1 MYNSLSFS
9 RSLSS
14 LMSIFSLIFLAVS
27 ITNAY
32 PQNQNDSSGRRVINP
47 VQIGIGNGNTGGSSR
62 GGGGGGGNGGNNT
75 SGQEEAVFL
84 INGQTFIL
92 PVAPIWD
99 TKPLEGISIVYSAR
113 IVSGPPGYSC
123 FFWNPDR
130 ASGASVYSPNT
141 QLDTSDSSS
150 SSFSFP
156 SSSSSSSPSSSSPVY
171 NTFVSKTFYT
181 NSTGLTMK
189 DTFLNADRLTCF
201 RRPAPE
207 NPDSHLFVW
216 LDRSIPP
223 YSTIAGLPIGNTEKF
238 GKLAMAPFPGPARL
252 ERAAIV
258 HATNPDTTCRAFY
271 GPRDAIKQDFVE
283 FTARAPLLKRVE
295 RALGLICFDGKG
307 VDLGIPKPFIEP
319 KGKT

>member
-1 MYNSLSFS
+1 MHSSRSFS
-9 RSLSS
+9 FSLSLSS
-14 LMSIFSLIFLAVS
+14 LIGILSLIFLTFS
-27 ITNAY
+27 HTNAY
-32 PQNQNDSSGRRVINP
+32 PQNPNDSSERRVINP
-47 VQIGIGNGNTGGSSR
+47 VRIGIGNSNTGGSSR
-62 GGGGGGGNGGNNT
+62 SGGGNNGGNNT
-75 SGQEEAVFL
+75 NDQEEAVML

-92 PVAPIWD
+92 PVAPVWD

-130 ASGASVYSPNT
+130 ASGASIYSPDKSS
-141 QLDTSDSSS
+141 DTSDSSS
-150 SSFSFP
+150 SFSFA
-156 SSSSSSSPSSSSPVY
+156 SSLMYSSSPVY

-181 NSTGLTMK
+181 NSTGLTIK

-201 RRPAPE
+201 RLPAPE
-207 NPDSHLFVW
+207 NPESHLFVW

-223 YSTIAGLPIGNTEKF
+223 HSTIAGLPIGNTEKF

-271 GPRDAIKQDFVE
+271 GPRDAVEQDFVE
-283 FTARAPLLKRVE
+283 FTPRVPLLKRVE

-319 KGKT
+319 QVTT